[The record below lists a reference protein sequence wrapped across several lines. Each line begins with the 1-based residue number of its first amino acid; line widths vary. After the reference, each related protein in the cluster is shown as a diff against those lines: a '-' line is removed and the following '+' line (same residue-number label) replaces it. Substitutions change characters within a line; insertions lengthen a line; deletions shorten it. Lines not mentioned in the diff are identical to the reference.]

1 MDDEIRQ
8 SVRSL
13 CVRFL
18 TSTETRLH
26 RTRTILIPQMTV
38 VFPILT
44 RAEPSAV
51 EMDPVRE
58 REREVSVSVFTVN
71 NRYMLVK
78 VSAIIVFLTYVQCCG
93 SEFHQFP
100 SIRPAVFF
108 LNETH
113 KRP

>member
-1 MDDEIRQ
+1 MYF
-8 SVRSL
+8 
-13 CVRFL
+13 RFL

-26 RTRTILIPQMTV
+26 RTHTILIPQMTV

-51 EMDPVRE
+51 EMDPVGE
-58 REREVSVSVFTVN
+58 REREVSMFTVN
-71 NRYMLVK
+71 DRYTLVK
-78 VSAIIVFLTYVQCCG
+78 VSTIIVFLTYVQCCG

-108 LNETH
+108 LNETY